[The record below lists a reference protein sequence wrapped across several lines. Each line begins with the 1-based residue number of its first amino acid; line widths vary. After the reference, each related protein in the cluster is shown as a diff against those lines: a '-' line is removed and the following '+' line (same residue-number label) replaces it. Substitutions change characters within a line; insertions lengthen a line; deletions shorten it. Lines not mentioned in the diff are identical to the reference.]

1 MLPTL
6 LITGV
11 TPHRLC
17 QITAGVYDTGGQLTA
32 GVYDTGGQFIAPYQ

>member
-11 TPHRLC
+11 TSHRLSGC
-17 QITAGVYDTGGQLTA
+17 QITAGVYDTGGQIIA
-32 GVYDTGGQFIAPYQ
+32 GINNTGDHDQQ